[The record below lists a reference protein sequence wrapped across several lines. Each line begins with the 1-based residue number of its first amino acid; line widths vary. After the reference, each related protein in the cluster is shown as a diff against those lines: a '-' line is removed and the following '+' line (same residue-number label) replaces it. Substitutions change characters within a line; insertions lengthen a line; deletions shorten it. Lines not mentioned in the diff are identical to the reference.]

1 MGRYTEAARDFGQ
14 VCRLDSTNAEAAA
27 QRAAAL
33 QKASEAAESVGFS
46 KKSAVTRLSGGESA
60 LADLLG
66 QKSSS
71 DGQPDRAP
79 RAADMVERATRALK
93 PPAPAAR
100 AVVHPENR
108 VVGPPPLPE
117 EGDETVAAVASRV
130 CGKKEGPRDAGEPHL
145 TADESS
151 GKDKIADDSTT
162 ALPPSAPSSRP
173 VTAASVPSRLQELP
187 SAWELSDEERG
198 AFARNPALP
207 RTGELQVWGIAGLP
221 CV

>member
-33 QKASEAAESVGFS
+33 QKASEAAE
-46 KKSAVTRLSGGESA
+46 AVVFPKQGAATRSSGGESA

-66 QKSSS
+66 QRGGPE
-71 DGQPDRAP
+71 GQVDRAH
-79 RAADMVERATRALK
+79 RAADMVERATRVLT

-100 AVVHPENR
+100 AVVHPEHR
-108 VVGPPPLPE
+108 AVGPPPLPE
-117 EGDETVAAVASRV
+117 QGAERVSAVAAHVR
-130 CGKKEGPRDAGEPHL
+130 GKKEGTRHADEPSL
-145 TADESS
+145 TAEGGP
-151 GKDKIADDSTT
+151 GKDKIADESAT
-162 ALPPSAPSSRP
+162 ALPASAPSSRP

-187 SAWELSDEERG
+187 SAWELSDEERD

-207 RTGELQVWGIAGLP
+207 RTGER
-221 CV
+221 